1 MKTELEL
8 ATEHAHE
15 FVRNRGWRC
24 EPLTW
29 EETEELIKAM
39 DGNYAE
45 FCSCGCTGECAA

>member
-8 ATEHAHE
+8 AAEHARE

-24 EPLTW
+24 EPLDW
-29 EETEELIKAM
+29 REVGLLLDAM
-39 DGNYAE
+39 EGRYAE